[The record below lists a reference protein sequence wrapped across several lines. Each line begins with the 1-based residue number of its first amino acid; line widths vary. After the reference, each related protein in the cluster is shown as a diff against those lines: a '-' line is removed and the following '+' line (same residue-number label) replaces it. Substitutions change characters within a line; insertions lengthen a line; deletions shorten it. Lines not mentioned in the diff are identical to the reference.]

1 MYVFTF
7 WNGLFVGARSAGTAK
22 YLGRDEKKGFMQFRS
37 AEVVPGHT
45 MEIQGWDERYKSGE
59 RHAED
64 LDAAPTPLL
73 VETAEKLPPG
83 NALDLACGSGR
94 NALWLA
100 ERGWSVTA
108 VDGSP
113 VAIEILRSRASER
126 GVTVNARVADLE
138 KSEYQIE
145 PSRWDLIAIWYYL
158 QRDLF
163 EPVKQGVAAGGILIS
178 IVHITE
184 PGEEPTAHRLK
195 PDELK
200 RYFQGW
206 EIFHYREGKPNDTAH
221 QRSVAEIVAC
231 KP

>member
-1 MYVFTF
+1 
-7 WNGLFVGARSAGTAK
+7 
-22 YLGRDEKKGFMQFRS
+22 
-37 AEVVPGHT
+37 

-59 RHAED
+59 RRAED

-73 VETAEKLPPG
+73 VETVEKLPPG
-83 NALDLACGSGR
+83 KALDLACGSGR

-100 ERGWSVTA
+100 ERGWNVTA
-108 VDGSP
+108 VDGSA

-138 KSEYQIE
+138 KSDYQIE
-145 PSRWDLIAIWYYL
+145 PSRWDLIAICYYL

-163 EPVKQGVAAGGILIS
+163 EPVKQGVAPGGILIS

-195 PDELK
+195 PDELN
-200 RYFQGW
+200 RYFQDW
-206 EIFHYREGKPNDTAH
+206 EILHYREGKPNDTAH
-221 QRSVAEIVAC
+221 QRSVAEIVAR